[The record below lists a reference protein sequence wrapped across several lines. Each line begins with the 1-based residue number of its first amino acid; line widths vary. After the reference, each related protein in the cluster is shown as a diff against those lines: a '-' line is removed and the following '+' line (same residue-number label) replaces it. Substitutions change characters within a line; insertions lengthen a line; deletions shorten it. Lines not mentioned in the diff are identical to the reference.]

1 MTLEK
6 YLDLRKI
13 FLQQYMK
20 SKVNEFG
27 FVSLS
32 NFTLSNFDLFIWLYS
47 IENVTTQFGNNVS
60 SISFK
65 KWYVKFPKRP
75 VDKIKIGDIRRSI
88 FDKWPEQFETILKSY
103 DKQNIKT

>member
-6 YLDLRKI
+6 YRDLRKI

-20 SKVNEFG
+20 SKANELG

-47 IENVTTQFGNNVS
+47 IENITTKFSNGVS
-60 SISFK
+60 SISHK
-65 KWYVKFPKRP
+65 KWLVKFPKN
-75 VDKIKIGDIRRSI
+75 
-88 FDKWPEQFETILKSY
+88 L
-103 DKQNIKT
+103 